1 MWLSTDQQLTIS
13 LNYNEKLAK
22 IQTILGCWKFR
33 RLSLI
38 GKITVLK
45 SLVASQL
52 VYILTPLQTNHQAI
66 KEINKLF
73 FNFLWN
79 GKKDK
84 IKRSI
89 MINDYPEGGLKMIDI
104 ASFNKS
110 LKATWIKKYLDSGNR
125 GKWKNFF
132 NLALGKYGGSLF
144 FELGNLNRKDIDK
157 LKIEDPFIKEIV
169 EIWSDTFFERK
180 IVSKDHFLSLPLL
193 QNSLIRINNAPVF
206 CNNWLNKGIT
216 KVKHLMDENS
226 LNFFSLDHF
235 QNRYNIR
242 VKPLMFFGIVS
253 AVKSLQRQIPR
264 THQPYESP
272 VNTFLKGQKS
282 SRIAYKQLIANKSEK
297 PTSCIDKWHKD
308 IHSSTDKNAD
318 WRNVFQ
324 AANTC
329 TTSSKL
335 IDFNFRFLHRRLPTN
350 SYLQEIGVKED
361 GKCTFCH
368 DEKEDWMHLFWKCQK
383 TKHFWDNFSIW
394 LQSCQILQPG
404 SYLDMT
410 TALGLTPDSSSF
422 KLHINFCCLIAKNF
436 IWICRSK
443 ECFPI
448 HNNFL
453 FYLRHIY
460 QLENKTPRNTKKWK
474 PFFSSLGLVS

>member
-1 MWLSTDQQLTIS
+1 ML
-13 LNYNEKLAK
+13 
-22 IQTILGCWKFR
+22 
-33 RLSLI
+33 RLPATYI
-38 GKITVLK
+38 GET
-45 SLVASQL
+45 
-52 VYILTPLQTNHQAI
+52 
-66 KEINKLF
+66 
-73 FNFLWN
+73 
-79 GKKDK
+79 GKDLYKP
-84 IKRSI
+84 I
-89 MINDYPEGGLKMIDI
+89 
-104 ASFNKS
+104 
-110 LKATWIKKYLDSGNR
+110 
-125 GKWKNFF
+125 
-132 NLALGKYGGSLF
+132 
-144 FELGNLNRKDIDK
+144 
-157 LKIEDPFIKEIV
+157 
-169 EIWSDTFFERK
+169 
-180 IVSKDHFLSLPLL
+180 SLPLSFL
-193 QNSLIRINNAPVF
+193 SVAPEE
-206 CNNWLNKGIT
+206 KSSRRQQHQSDDKT
-216 KVKHLMDENS
+216 
-226 LNFFSLDHF
+226 
-235 QNRYNIR
+235 NRYVNNHTSCWI
-242 VKPLMFFGIVS
+242 VLISQGNFGLSCAAEVFILWPCWDKNRPFRYTLFKGTQS
-253 AVKSLQRQIPR
+253 ANAHAHPF
-264 THQPYESP
+264 
-272 VNTFLKGQKS
+272 NTFLKSQKS

-297 PTSCIDKWHKD
+297 PISCIDKWHKD

-350 SYLQEIGVKED
+350 SYLQKIGVKED

-368 DEKEDWMHLFWKCQK
+368 DEKEDLTHLFWKCQK
-383 TKHFWDNFSIW
+383 TKNFWDNFSIW

>member
-1 MWLSTDQQLTIS
+1 MGAQSWQSRIVHS
-13 LNYNEKLAK
+13 
-22 IQTILGCWKFR
+22 WKR
-33 RLSLI
+33 
-38 GKITVLK
+38 
-45 SLVASQL
+45 
-52 VYILTPLQTNHQAI
+52 
-66 KEINKLF
+66 
-73 FNFLWN
+73 
-79 GKKDK
+79 
-84 IKRSI
+84 
-89 MINDYPEGGLKMIDI
+89 
-104 ASFNKS
+104 
-110 LKATWIKKYLDSGNR
+110 
-125 GKWKNFF
+125 
-132 NLALGKYGGSLF
+132 
-144 FELGNLNRKDIDK
+144 
-157 LKIEDPFIKEIV
+157 

-180 IVSKDHFLSLPLL
+180 VVSKDHFLSLTLL

-206 CNNWLNKGIT
+206 CNNWLTQDIT

-226 LNFFSLDHF
+226 LNFFSLGHF

-264 THQPYESP
+264 THQQYESP
-272 VNTFLKGQKS
+272 LNTFLKGQKS

-350 SYLQEIGVKED
+350 SYLQKIGVKED

-368 DEKEDWMHLFWKCQK
+368 DEKEDLTHLFWKCQK
-383 TKHFWDNFSIW
+383 TKNFWDNFSIW

-422 KLHINFCCLIAKNF
+422 KLHINFCCLIAKIF

-443 ECFPI
+443 ECFSI
-448 HNNFL
+448 HNSFL
-453 FYLRHIY
+453 FYLRHIPIR
-460 QLENKTPRNTKKWK
+460 K
-474 PFFSSLGLVS
+474 